1 MSSSHTRVR
10 DLPFADAH
18 ATATQEDY
26 NSVKKG
32 WVTKARLLRKPD
44 LYMGKQITVSESHP
58 WPPQTGGLGDI
69 GGAFNTTKQY
79 AICNDA
85 HYNLYQPHLSPSG
98 PNVTASRGTCAGL
111 LRCPFQTTGSPL
123 KPAFPSNIASSDSAL
138 NTLGATAISRVRPTG
153 SAVDLSTAL
162 GELWRDGLPHR
173 SSIRGWKDR
182 TDIARKAGNDYLN
195 LQFGWRPLISDITN
209 FGKAALKSRS
219 ILDQYERDAGRVVRR
234 SYTFSDIVTAGT
246 ETVLSTAKVP
256 SSHDGLA
263 GPLVPDL
270 DYGGGITGGKWT
282 KQSTTSIKRWF
293 SGAFVYGGPSGIL
306 PDGALRDTVAEAD
319 KLFGL
324 SLTPDVLW
332 NLTPWSWAIDWFTNT
347 GDVLKTASDM
357 ISQGLVMQY
366 GYMMEHS
373 IAVDTYTL
381 SGVKY
386 NDYTFPSCSVQLVT
400 ETKKRIKA
408 NPFGFGFT
416 WDGLSPF
423 QISIL
428 AALGITRT

>member
-1 MSSSHTRVR
+1 MASHTRTR
-10 DLPFADAH
+10 DLPFASAS
-18 ATATQEDY
+18 ARAIQEDF
-26 NSVKKG
+26 NSVKKA
-32 WVTKARLLRKPD
+32 WVRKANLLRKPD
-44 LYMGKQITVSESHP
+44 QYMGKQITVSESHS
-58 WPPQTGGLGDI
+58 WPPQTGGLGDV
-69 GGAFNTTKQY
+69 GGAFYTSRQY
-79 AICNDA
+79 AEFLDG
-85 HYNLYQPHLSPSG
+85 HYHLYQPHLSPSG
-98 PNVTASRGTCAGL
+98 PNVTASRGTCLGA
-111 LRCPFQTTGSPL
+111 LRCPFELVGSPA
-123 KPAFPSNIASSDSAL
+123 KPLFPTSAESTDSAL

-173 SSIRGWKDR
+173 SSIRTWKER
-182 TDIARKAGNDYLN
+182 TDIARKAGSEYLN
-195 LQFGWRPLISDITN
+195 LQFGWRPLVSDITN
-209 FGKAALKSRS
+209 FGKAALKSRD

-246 ETVLSTAKVP
+246 EVVLSTNKFP
-256 SSHDGLA
+256 DSHLGFA

-270 DYGGGITGGKWT
+270 DYSGGITGGKWT
-282 KQSTTSIKRWF
+282 KQTTTSVKRWF
-293 SGAFVYGGPSGIL
+293 SGAFVYGGPNGVL
-306 PDGALRDTVAEAD
+306 PDGSLRDTVAEAD

-373 IAVDTYTL
+373 IAVTTYTL
-381 SGVKY
+381 VGAKY
-386 NDYTFPSCSVQLVT
+386 NDYTFPSCSVRMVN
-400 ETKKRIKA
+400 ETKKRIRA
-408 NPFGFGFT
+408 NPFGFGLT